1 MKFTLGY
8 GRWTQVD
15 ICLYWCFFCLIDYQ
29 HVHLTMPIVT
39 WLIHMVVVCFL
50 IYIYGSFAILEHL
63 NKKLHFILIHFSTNI
78 LDCSTRK
85 KAVFFPLL
93 TEEISLKR
101 KKSAPRGVIRN
112 PPNKAQYTNRKN
124 TKSGCVLN

>member
-8 GRWTQVD
+8 GRWTQ
-15 ICLYWCFFCLIDYQ
+15 IDLFILMFLPFDWLSTCTLQ
-29 HVHLTMPIVT
+29 HAD
-39 WLIHMVVVCFL
+39 CDL
-50 IYIYGSFAILEHL
+50 IYTYGCWLWLDLYIWSYAILEHL
-63 NKKLHFILIHFSTNI
+63 SKKLAITLSHFSTNI

-112 PPNKAQYTNRKN
+112 PPNKAQYTNGKN